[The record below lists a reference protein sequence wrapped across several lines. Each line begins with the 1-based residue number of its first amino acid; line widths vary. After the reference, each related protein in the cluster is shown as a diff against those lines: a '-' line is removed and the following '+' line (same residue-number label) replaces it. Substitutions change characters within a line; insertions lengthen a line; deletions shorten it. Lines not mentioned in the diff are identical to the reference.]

1 MDMTGEFVREVAHL
15 ATDAARPTEVM
26 VGGRAY
32 ATGPVVDPRKPD
44 PEPQPLA
51 LHTLSGVVDYVRS
64 TLRGM
69 DAAEFVAVHVR
80 TPELVEVVSP
90 LHGEFR
96 ARTAFA
102 RSSPWLPQHPFEVF
116 VDAERFNVWLQS
128 GFVATA
134 NRDEVLDVTS
144 NIREEQVRDSRDSGL
159 AQVVVAR
166 TGIARVAEVAVPN
179 PVRLRPYRT
188 FHEVEQPESL
198 FVLRLKDGPTAA
210 LFGADG
216 EAWRNEAVASI
227 AKYLRDALPNVEI
240 LA

>member
-1 MDMTGEFVREVAHL
+1 MDMTGDFVREVAHL

-44 PEPQPLA
+44 PEPLPLA

-69 DAAEFVAVHVR
+69 DSADFVAVHVR
-80 TPELVEVVSP
+80 SPELVHVVSP

-96 ARTAFA
+96 ARTVYAL
-102 RSSPWLPQHPFEVF
+102 SSPWLPAHQFGDRL
-116 VDAERFNVWLQS
+116 DAETFNVWLQS
-128 GFVATA
+128 GFVATSD
-134 NRDEVLDVTS
+134 RDAVLRVTA
-144 NIREEQVRDSRDSGL
+144 NIREEQVRESKDDGV

-216 EAWRNEAVASI
+216 EAWRSEAVASI
-227 AKYLRDALPNVEI
+227 AEYLRDALPNVEI